1 MRNVQ
6 KANTVAPMA
15 ATFGKHE
22 LLSTLYLLYLLAVL
36 VWRTKH
42 VTTIQESAGMRIPK
56 KRRKTARL
64 VSFKHVL
71 SDSSASF
78 KDTPGRNATS
88 QYARATVAPDHALV
102 PTNAFAQNF

>member
-15 ATFGKHE
+15 ATF
-22 LLSTLYLLYLLAVL
+22 AVL

-64 VSFKHVL
+64 
-71 SDSSASF
+71 
-78 KDTPGRNATS
+78 DTPGRNATS
-88 QYARATVAPDHALV
+88 QYARATVALDSALV
-102 PTNAFAQNF
+102 PTNVSAQNF